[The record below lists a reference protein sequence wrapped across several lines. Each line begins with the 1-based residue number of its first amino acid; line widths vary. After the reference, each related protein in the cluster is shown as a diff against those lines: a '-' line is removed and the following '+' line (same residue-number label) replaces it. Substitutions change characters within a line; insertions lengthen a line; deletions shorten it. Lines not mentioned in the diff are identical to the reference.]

1 MLACSLS
8 ILLGLLKVKKSVI
21 AAGTMRT
28 TQFAE
33 EQQKGRG
40 EGKMAVAELFLK
52 IWLGMKKHREIENQD
67 KVMIFETILEQ
78 MGSGKII

>member
-28 TQFAE
+28 TQSAE

-52 IWLGMKKHREIENQD
+52 I
-67 KVMIFETILEQ
+67 
-78 MGSGKII
+78 